1 MSRIQTLQSVVLPV
15 LMDET
20 GMPKNLFL
28 VRHGESEG
36 NLARRLFEESGDE
49 AASYTEEFLSLHESQ
64 YALTPK
70 GTGQAKKAGAWFKK
84 MKLIEF
90 DRYLTSSNVRAMQT
104 AAYLKL
110 PQAKWMIDFNVRE
123 QDGGLF
129 TVIKPSKQDADYVD
143 QKKFFDTQRFSFRAP
158 QGESLGDVCNRIKI
172 VLDTLA
178 RECNGKNVIIVCHGH
193 VMRVFRMILER
204 MSPEKIARYLRT
216 KAQYGRIPNCS
227 ILHYTREHVKSG
239 KPGMSKRF
247 EYVRMIRPAG
257 GGKAE
262 DSFKK
267 IIRQKF
273 SNEDLLRAAQKHRH
287 VK

>member
-1 MSRIQTLQSVVLPV
+1 MSKKQTVLPIV
-15 LMDET
+15 VPIVFDET

-36 NLARRLFEESGDE
+36 NLTRRLFEESGDE
-49 AASYTEEFLSLHESQ
+49 AASYTDEFLSIHESQ
-64 YALTPK
+64 YELTPK
-70 GTGQAKKAGAWFKK
+70 GVRQAKKAGAWLKK
-84 MKLIEF
+84 NKLLTF
-90 DRYLTSSNVRAMQT
+90 DRLLVSSNVRAMQT
-104 AAYLKL
+104 AAYLNL
-110 PQAKWMIDFNVRE
+110 PEAKWMIDFNVRE

-129 TVIKPSKQDADYVD
+129 TVIKPSKQDADYAD
-143 QKKFFDTQRFSFRAP
+143 QKKFFNTQRFLFRAP
-158 QGESLGDVCNRIKI
+158 QGENLGDVCNRIKI

-262 DSFKK
+262 DRFKK
-267 IIRQKF
+267 IVRQKF
-273 SNEDLLRAAQKHRH
+273 SNEDLLRAARKHRYM
-287 VK
+287 K